1 MNHIKTE
8 IRELWLQ
15 ARLNCD
21 TDSQLSLKLSNEA
34 LKKAEIDSLEEE
46 IILSKEVIAYQIWHS
61 ENLNKA
67 LEILTETKARRDI
80 QRFYEHYDWH
90 AKTVAMIHWGQGNY
104 DVAFQTI
111 YDALSILDTLDGEKN
126 KCLCYWAL
134 GVFFFDLKDV
144 QRSMDY
150 YEQSLSIS
158 SEDPL
163 MDNNITAYN
172 LIGIGCC
179 KKELGEVDEAQL
191 LFEQALSKSAQY
203 NQWMQRSR
211 CKYELGLIYF
221 EKGNLSEAKHL
232 LQLSLK
238 LRRENNLLPGMISC
252 LMMLTEIEKVQGQF
266 IAAIALVHEA
276 LDISQKLGSKTK
288 LYQCYEKLASLH
300 KTLQDYQK
308 AFHYLELFH
317 QVRSEV
323 AGEKSN
329 NRIKE
334 LETKFSSMQ
343 AEKEAEIHR
352 LKNVELKEKNEEIL
366 SSVKYARYIQ
376 NAILPSESFIKKHL
390 KEYFLIYQPKDIVA
404 GDFYWLE
411 SHGDKI
417 LFAVADCT
425 GHGVPGALMSTMC
438 YSALSRSVKEFN
450 LSDPGMIL
458 DKTSILLKES
468 FSKSNTVIHDGMD
481 IGLCV
486 WDTKSNELFF
496 AGANRSL
503 FSIHESYLI
512 EAKGD
517 RQSIGNSETTIRFT
531 SHKVAYTK
539 NMLIY
544 LFTDGF
550 TDQFGGPAGKKFKT
564 SQLKE
569 LLLSIHTE
577 DLEQQEELLR
587 SNLNN
592 WMKGYEQI
600 DDICLMGVKF

>member
-1 MNHIKTE
+1 LNLIKTE
-8 IRELWLQ
+8 IREIWQQ
-15 ARLNCD
+15 ARLTCD
-21 TDSQLSLKLSNEA
+21 SDSQLSLKLSKEA
-34 LKKAEIDSLEEE
+34 LKKAEDYSLEEE
-46 IILSKEVIAYQIWHS
+46 IILSKEVMAYQIWHGD
-61 ENLNKA
+61 NLNKA
-67 LEILTETKARRDI
+67 LQILAESKVSRDTH
-80 QRFYEHYDWH
+80 QFYEHYDWY

-111 YDALSILDTLDGEKN
+111 YDALSILDAFQSEKT

-134 GVFFFDLKDV
+134 GVFSFDLKDI
-144 QRSMDY
+144 QRSLEY
-150 YEQSLSIS
+150 YQQSLFIS
-158 SEDPL
+158 LEDPL
-163 MDNNITAYN
+163 LDNNITAYN

-211 CKYELGLIYF
+211 CNYELGLIHF
-221 EKGNLSEAKHL
+221 EKGNLADAKNL

-238 LRRENNLLPGMISC
+238 LRREKNLLPGMISC
-252 LMMLTEIEKVQGQF
+252 LMVLTEIEKAQGQF
-266 IAAIALVHEA
+266 HSAISFVNEA

-343 AEKEAEIHR
+343 AEKETEIHR

-425 GHGVPGALMSTMC
+425 GHGVPGALMSAMC

-458 DKTSILLKES
+458 DKTSVLLKES

-503 FSIHESYLI
+503 FSIHESDLI

-517 RQSIGNSETTIRFT
+517 RQSIGNPETTIRFT

-577 DLEQQEELLR
+577 DLEQQEELIR

-592 WMKGYEQI
+592 WMKGFEQI